1 MGVSFPIYNTEL
13 ILYSF
18 SPTLW
23 LEQCAPGGKACLMC
37 KLSRAPMGLDPQKR
51 KIPQPLKTSLIP
63 VFRLEFI
70 DLITK
75 K

>member
-1 MGVSFPIYNTEL
+1 MFNVQALLGPPWDWTPKKEN
-13 ILYSF
+13 
-18 SPTLW
+18 
-23 LEQCAPGGKACLMC
+23 
-37 KLSRAPMGLDPQKR
+37 
-51 KIPQPLKTSLIP
+51 PQPLKTSLIP